1 MSEAERQEDTG
12 TEEEA
17 KQDSVE
23 KLVEA
28 VAAVEADKIEADLE
42 VTFSSGVVLELRP
55 VPKNFIYQVT
65 AQFHPPEVPTVWL
78 EKKQRH
84 EENPNDP
91 RYITEME
98 LYAVEVA
105 NAATDASIL
114 RGSKAKSIPDDI
126 PGPDAKEWVEEME
139 LLGLPLVDS
148 SRARYLAWVKGI
160 ACPLDNDILSL
171 LEALGRLTGVAESD
185 VLDAVRKFRRAAE
198 RGSDNGTAGSGN

>member
-1 MSEAERQEDTG
+1 MSDAERQEEEG
-12 TEEEA
+12 TEEA
-17 KQDSVE
+17 KPDRVE
-23 KLVEA
+23 KLVA
-28 VAAVEADKIEADLE
+28 AVVAAELETIAELLE
-42 VTFSSGVVLELRP
+42 VEFSSGVVLELRP

-65 AQFHPPEVPTVWL
+65 AQFKPPEVPRVWL

-91 RYITEME
+91 RYVAQMEM
-98 LYAVEVA
+98 YAIEVA

-114 RGSKAKSIPDDI
+114 RGSKVKSIPDGV
-126 PGPDAKEWVEEME
+126 PTPDDKEWAEEME
-139 LLGLPLVDS
+139 LLGLPLVKS

-185 VLDAVRKFRRAAE
+185 VLDAVRKFRRSAE
-198 RGSDNGTAGSGN
+198 RGTDNGATRSGN